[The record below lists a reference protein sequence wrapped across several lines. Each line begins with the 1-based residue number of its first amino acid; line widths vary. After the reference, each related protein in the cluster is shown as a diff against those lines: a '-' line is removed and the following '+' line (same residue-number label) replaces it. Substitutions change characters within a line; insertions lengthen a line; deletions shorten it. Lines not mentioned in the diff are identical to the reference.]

1 MEKCQFIKVCLKHK
15 LGVISLG
22 EDPYLIMCT
31 SHTPLHSSVLWAT
44 QTNSFTESVIVL
56 KNVDANF
63 MSAIQT
69 CLPNHESKIKA
80 CPQL

>member
-1 MEKCQFIKVCLKHK
+1 MEKHQFIKVCLKHK

-22 EDPYLIMCT
+22 EDPYWIMCT
-31 SHTPLHSSVLWAT
+31 SHTPLHLSVLSAT

-56 KNVDANF
+56 KKFDANF
-63 MSAIQT
+63 ISAIQT
-69 CLPNHESKIKA
+69 QLPTHEHKIKA